1 MDSPKAMQNSSTS
14 MLVSSGSA
22 VKCSSPD
29 RCPSWKIHTISP
41 AVAARVTPLS
51 TRERIGCT
59 TDPVNRNSTMNVV
72 STMSSPA
79 SGSRLPIAC
88 VVSISSAVW
97 PPT

>member
-1 MDSPKAMQNSSTS
+1 MNLQNSSTS

-22 VKCSSPD
+22 VKCSAPD
-29 RCPSWKIHTISP
+29 RCPRWKIHTSSP
-41 AVAARVTPLS
+41 PVAARVTALS
-51 TRERIGCT
+51 TRARIGCT
-59 TDPVNRNSTMNVV
+59 TDPVNRNSTRNVV

-79 SGSRLPIAC
+79 SGSRVPIAR